1 MAKGGNGGG
10 GGKPGGGGTSI
21 AFVILGLDNA
31 SDSGSSQSDDLT
43 NNSTSFTLTGTIDP
57 SIGPFTLFINGDPY
71 TITDIDPDTGE
82 WSFTYT
88 DTDPVLTDGTI
99 LVEASYTT
107 IHPKNG
113 KEQTESAPSY
123 SFEIDTAAPGAPSLS
138 ETGGTLSG
146 VAEAGAAINIYL
158 DGVAFDTTS
167 ADAATGSWSIDL
179 GGATGSFTAEAVD
192 AAGNISALS
201 GAVVVGGSSNT
212 PASIS
217 GDAAGAVS
225 EDGTLSDSGDPDAGE
240 DALQAVTA
248 TGNNGYGSFD
258 VQAGGNWTYTL
269 TNSHA
274 DIQALAAGA
283 TLTDMITVTSADGTD
298 TQVITVTITG
308 TNDVPLI
315 TGDTTGGAA

>member
-167 ADAATGSWSIDL
+167 A
-179 GGATGSFTAEAVD
+179 
-192 AAGNISALS
+192 
-201 GAVVVGGSSNT
+201 
-212 PASIS
+212 IS

-225 EDGTLSDSGDPDAGE
+225 EDGTLSDSGILTVTDPDAGE

-269 TNSHA
+269 TNSDRH
-274 DIQALAAGA
+274 DYRDLG
-283 TLTDMITVTSADGTD
+283 
-298 TQVITVTITG
+298 
-308 TNDVPLI
+308 
-315 TGDTTGGAA
+315 